1 MVYNEIMTEL
11 ICPQCKNKMKKNGLR
26 SGKQRYRCVSCGYNF
41 TSDKIQT
48 LKQRSFN
55 SNLKTFIMSC
65 INNKDFEKQIRTS
78 KIENIKIESVDN
90 LAPLLELKKNALV
103 MFQCG
108 NTIKYISLS
117 DFMSQIE
124 NEKAV
129 NITHKAEIEKLE
141 YLPKAKKKHLSIDD
155 FDNIDYK
162 DAISLL
168 EQTDRDF
175 EE

>member
-26 SGKQRYRCVSCGYNF
+26 SGKQRYRCVSCGYNY
-41 TSDKIQT
+41 TSDKVQT
-48 LKQRSFN
+48 LKQKAFN
-55 SNLKTFIMSC
+55 SNLKNFMSAC
-65 INNKDFEKQIRTS
+65 LNKKEIDKLMRTT
-78 KIENIKIESVDN
+78 KIENIKVEQVDN

-141 YLPKAKKKHLSIDD
+141 YLPKAKKKRLSIDD